1 MANITVAKAAEL
13 LGWDV
18 TFLRV
23 GLQQDKYDFGIA
35 VKGPKSKRYAYK
47 IYPQALKRFITNQL
61 GREVDL

>member
-1 MANITVAKAAEL
+1 MANITVSKAAEL

-35 VKGPKSKRYAYK
+35 VKSPKAKRYAYK

>member
-1 MANITVAKAAEL
+1 MTNITVARAAEL
-13 LGWDV
+13 LGWDI

-47 IYPQALKRFITNQL
+47 IYPRALKEFIANRL
-61 GREVDL
+61 GKEVDL